1 MHFYGLFLHMRCSIK
16 TDVLGKRIFIY
27 VYLGHYVFM
36 RSTEWRCQP
45 FLLNLHLQYVSVN
58 QSFRDAGLLRIGWG
72 ISCVCLRSYFN
83 EFSLHVKVIILVF
96 HQTGN
101 ERLFFLALLCFAFL
115 SLSFSFCLS
124 CWPSQHYGKH
134 GVCVRVWSLTPAVW
148 MLITYHGCSSVTL
161 ALLS

>member
-16 TDVLGKRIFIY
+16 TDVLGKRIFIC
-27 VYLGHYVFM
+27 VSRPLCFFM

-101 ERLFFLALLCFAFL
+101 ERLFFLALLSFF
-115 SLSFSFCLS
+115 LSFSPSLSLFCLS
-124 CWPSQHYGKH
+124 FWPSQHYGMESVS
-134 GVCVRVWSLTPAVW
+134 VCDLWPLPSE
-148 MLITYHGCSSVTL
+148 C
-161 ALLS
+161 